1 MSDEIVTEP
10 DTAPSEETSLVGT
23 VGTVG
28 TDGGAGPVATLVEIE
43 NGLAVLFG
51 DHVPEGLEVVPF
63 TLIDTA
69 TRSAMSAVVAGSF
82 GAGNVVAQGVN
93 GVLQAQGLVRLA
105 PQTIKALK
113 TMTPVVKDGWN
124 LGTLG
129 VPGRFGTAVRW
140 LPASAAT
147 ATSVIASMGQAL
159 TLMAIQVQLN
169 QIANVAQH
177 NVELTSKVM
186 ELVRQKELSTVIGYH
201 KTLIRELGHARQI
214 GEVTSAVFEEIRGY
228 QGELSNQWDFYE
240 TAVRRHAKELESK
253 LGHKERQ
260 QYLTDHG
267 QAIVADIH
275 ALLLAKASWFV
286 YDALRAG
293 HLLKSAK
300 SNSQDE
306 MLLRTLVSN
315 AKSLHAKTLDETDWL
330 LDQLSREFAVI
341 SELPGK
347 RTIKIGSTS
356 RAAKDATAL
365 VRQLQQA
372 LVSIRGEDTPKEPE
386 PLVLP
391 SILVFEGEVPSELER
406 ILPLRLRTG
415 ERVLA
420 LGDASCSRWNLPF
433 LDSGWVVVTDQ
444 RVLITKQDSLRRVG
458 AIDTELAVDD
468 IRYVRRSD
476 QTDKATTVEVI
487 TKDITLT
494 LKFPSWSKTGQSRTD
509 AQRLGELVASYM
521 RLPDSEVPKVERRE
535 LDAAVDQA
543 ANASIGA
550 GASASTHH

>member
-1 MSDEIVTEP
+1 MSDEIVPEP
-10 DTAPSEETSLVGT
+10 DTASSEETSLVS
-23 VGTVG
+23 

-51 DHVPEGLEVVPF
+51 NHVPEGLEVVPF

-69 TRSAMSAVVAGSF
+69 TRSAMSAVVARSVA
-82 GAGNVVAQGVN
+82 AGNVAAQGVN
-93 GVLQAQGLVRLA
+93 GAMQAQGLVRLA
-105 PQTIKALK
+105 PQTLEALK

-177 NVELTSKVM
+177 NIELTSKVM

-406 ILPLRLRTG
+406 ILPLRLRAG

-476 QTDKATTVEVI
+476 QSDKATTVEVI

-509 AQRLGELVASYM
+509 AQRLGALVASYM

-550 GASASTHH
+550 GSSGFTHH